1 MTKTGVVNVSIY
13 ISTRIGWIAG
23 RCTGMMRA
31 SINTVSHGFQI
42 IMLIMQAAR
51 QVPEDRSETQRGR
64 RQPLELAVIGGN
76 PWFVATL
83 QSVLAGSDDFNL
95 CVASDT
101 PAGVLARLDRSE
113 PSIVIASARA
123 YDSQVAST
131 VKRLRQFNPQARV
144 VLHLPG
150 SRPAQIRDAMQAGA
164 WGLFCHEDGPDVM
177 FAVLKAVA
185 AGRLSFPYVDL
196 AELKDDPFEQLS
208 GREMEVLEVLA
219 RGWSNMQISARLGI
233 SENTVKYHLKLI
245 YEKLG
250 VPSRAAA
257 VARYLERQL
266 G

>member
-1 MTKTGVVNVSIY
+1 MHA
-13 ISTRIGWIAG
+13 R
-23 RCTGMMRA
+23 
-31 SINTVSHGFQI
+31 INTSTHGSQI

-51 QVPEDRSETQRGR
+51 QMPEDRSETPARQ
-64 RQPLELAVIGGN
+64 QPLDLAVVGGN

-83 QSVLAGSDDFNL
+83 QSVLADSGEFAL

-101 PAGVLARLDRSE
+101 PAGVLARLDRSA
-113 PSIVIASARA
+113 PSIVIVSARA
-123 YDSQVAST
+123 YDSQIAST
-131 VKRLRQFNPQARV
+131 VRRLRQFNPQSRV

-177 FAVLKAVA
+177 FCVLKAVA

-196 AELKDDPFEQLS
+196 AGLQDDPFEQLS

-219 RGWSNMQISARLGI
+219 RGWTNMQISARLGI